1 MYVRQEILKKTF
13 SQVWVETANQIADM
27 FTKALVPLVFWGLK
41 NMIMIS
47 AERYR
52 EENEIE
58 GEKK

>member
-1 MYVRQEILKKTF
+1 
-13 SQVWVETANQIADM
+13 M
-27 FTKALVPLVFWGLK
+27 FTKALVALVFLRFV

-58 GEKK
+58 GEKKEEVVVL